1 MENVCALD
9 PFTYSVLNL
18 SKKRFP
24 NIRTHKVNNR
34 THKVRG
40 EMSQTVA

>member
-24 NIRTHKVNNR
+24 NIRTHKV
-34 THKVRG
+34 RG
-40 EMSQTVA
+40 EMSQTIA